1 MIRLFLL
8 ALLLVTTN
16 IYSQTFSPEIV
27 KRGLRIKDNSYKHL
41 PEELF
46 DRKALPLFVKTP
58 ALQLTFTQVQRL
70 DSGWTLTSPVYLGY
84 SYLFTTANGLLSRD
98 SSMSVENRLFF
109 GAGFNIGLA
118 PNSKKL
124 LSGSIPLGVIAGY
137 SRYGMFAGLDLISG
151 EPILGISINMI
162 NFPLLQKTTRFLVMS
177 DF

>member
-1 MIRLFLL
+1 MVRVLIALMLL
-8 ALLLVTTN
+8 CTISNA
-16 IYSQTFSPEIV
+16 QTFSPDIV
-27 KRGLRIKDNSYKHL
+27 KRGLKVREDSYK
-41 PEELF
+41 ELWSDSD

-70 DSGWTLTSPVYLGY
+70 DSGWALTNPVYLGY
-84 SYLFTTANGLLSRD
+84 SYIYTTANGVLNKD
-98 SSMSVENRLFF
+98 SSMAVENRLFF

-124 LSGSIPLGVIAGY
+124 LSGSIPIGVIAGY
-137 SRYGMFAGLDLISG
+137 SRYGMFAGIDIVSG